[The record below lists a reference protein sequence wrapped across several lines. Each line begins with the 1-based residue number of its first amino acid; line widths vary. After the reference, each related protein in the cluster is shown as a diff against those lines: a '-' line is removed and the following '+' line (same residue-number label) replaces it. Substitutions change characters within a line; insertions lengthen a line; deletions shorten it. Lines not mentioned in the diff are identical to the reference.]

1 MASTEKETFSKRI
14 AERIRAERE
23 RLGLTQ
29 AAFAEIGGVGRATQL
44 FYENVDRYPDTLY
57 LEKLSQ
63 AGVDIAYLVSGTRSL
78 SSFNDAEWLHFK
90 PEVLWEMLIAAH
102 KVARPEMPQEAI
114 ESILASFKAYCAIYS
129 GRKDDFVVDEVRA
142 SVLRLEKC
150 A

>member
-1 MASTEKETFSKRI
+1 MTSTENGTISKQI

-29 AAFAEIGGVGRATQL
+29 AAFAEIGGVGRASQL
-44 FYENVDRYPDTLY
+44 FYENHDRYPDTLY

-63 AGVDIAYLVSGTRSL
+63 DGVDITYLVSGMRSQ
-78 SSFNDAEWLHFK
+78 SSFNDSEWLHFK
-90 PEVLWEMLIAAH
+90 PDVLWEILSAAH
-102 KVARPEMPQEAI
+102 KVARPDLSQEAI

-129 GRKDDFVVDEVRA
+129 GRKDDFVADEIRA
-142 SVLRLEKC
+142 SAQRLEKC